1 MSSVAERNFSSY
13 ELGDNVYGLAHGLLI
28 DIAEK
33 AEYELGNAPTE
44 ARLKGLIEVL
54 GPEKELQKNIELVKS
69 NLGNAANETIAN
81 WVDRSGILA
90 PLDRNFVINVQGP
103 EEVDSVVMTGGVARW
118 MLRREAVVRS
128 LDPEKVGMFYL
139 PLGTREMKP
148 TEHQMVTN
156 WVKTN
161 DRNPTE
167 YEFGRDYIMSSLRGA
182 GIPWL
187 KMIAIEVDSENGDEV
202 LGALFVEF
210 PQVLDGTVKVVSN
223 APNGIQAAGQLRI
236 IAQDHDPGFDKYT
249 DQLSVITDAIPLA
262 RKGEK
267 PATHQNPV
275 TALGQLARNALYLHL
290 NSTK

>member
-13 ELGDNVYGLAHGLLI
+13 ELGDNVYGLANGLLI

-128 LDPEKVGMFYL
+128 LDPEKVGMF
-139 PLGTREMKP
+139 
-148 TEHQMVTN
+148 
-156 WVKTN
+156 
-161 DRNPTE
+161 
-167 YEFGRDYIMSSLRGA
+167 
-182 GIPWL
+182 
-187 KMIAIEVDSENGDEV
+187 
-202 LGALFVEF
+202 
-210 PQVLDGTVKVVSN
+210 
-223 APNGIQAAGQLRI
+223 
-236 IAQDHDPGFDKYT
+236 
-249 DQLSVITDAIPLA
+249 
-262 RKGEK
+262 
-267 PATHQNPV
+267 
-275 TALGQLARNALYLHL
+275 
-290 NSTK
+290 